1 MSRGRRSRR
10 LTVTTRASWPHYRQV
25 PQVRMCGD
33 WLAQAG
39 FTPGTFLD
47 IAVYNGMLVI
57 KVAAVNAIQ
66 PDPELVRR
74 AVADLRREYV
84 SRFPKGRRK
93 G

>member
-1 MSRGRRSRR
+1 
-10 LTVTTRASWPHYRQV
+10 
-25 PQVRMCGD
+25 
-33 WLAQAG
+33 
-39 FTPGTFLD
+39 
-47 IAVYNGMLVI
+47 VYNGMLVI